1 MNNYKIVIDAGH
13 GGSDPGSSGNG
24 IIEKDLTLKISQYM
38 YDLFKEKGIPVT
50 MTRTTDE
57 TLSPDERVSRILSAY
72 GDNKN
77 VIVVSNHIN
86 AGGADGAEVIYAL
99 RNNSTLSNLILN
111 SLKNAGQN
119 VREAYQ
125 RRLPSNTAKD
135 YYFIH
140 RNTGNTEA
148 IIVEY
153 GFLDSILDDPTQL
166 KNDYKN
172 LTKAVVDAILEYIG
186 YSVEQENVYTV
197 KSGDSLWSIAKKFNT
212 TVDDLKKA
220 NNLTSNSLSI
230 GQKLVIPGKK
240 ESTSNNVYTVQKGDS
255 LYSIAR
261 KYNVDVN
268 ALKQAN
274 NLSSN
279 LLSIG
284 QVLII
289 PTGTEDYILY
299 KVVSGDSLYSIAK
312 KYGITMQEIM
322 DFNNLGSTILTVG
335 QVLKIPVA
343 YEEEIPS
350 TSEVTYTVKSGDNLY
365 SIARKYNVTVSD
377 LMNYNN
383 LTSNLLSIGQVIR
396 IPSNTS
402 SSTTYTV
409 KNGDTLYSI
418 ARKYNT
424 SVDSIKIKNN
434 LTSNT
439 LSIGQKLII

>member
-1 MNNYKIVIDAGH
+1 
-13 GGSDPGSSGNG
+13 
-24 IIEKDLTLKISQYM
+24 M

-166 KNDYKN
+166 KNDYKK

-230 GQKLVIPGKK
+230 GQKLVIPGQK

-424 SVDSIKIKNN
+424 SVDSIKTKNN

>member
-424 SVDSIKIKNN
+424 SVDSIKTKNN

>member
-1 MNNYKIVIDAGH
+1 MPRH

-57 TLSPDERVSRILSAY
+57 TLSPDERVSRILSSY

-111 SLKNAGQN
+111 SFKNAGQN

-153 GFLDSILDDPTQL
+153 GFLDSTLDDPTQL

-350 TSEVTYTVKSGDNLY
+350 ISEVTYTVKSGDNLY

-424 SVDSIKIKNN
+424 SVDSIKTKNN

-439 LSIGQKLII
+439 LSIGQKLRI

>member
-153 GFLDSILDDPTQL
+153 GFLDSTLDDPTQL
-166 KNDYKN
+166 KNDYKE

-350 TSEVTYTVKSGDNLY
+350 ISEVTYTVKSGDNLY

-424 SVDSIKIKNN
+424 SVDSIKTKNN

>member
-125 RRLPSNTAKD
+125 RRLPINTAKD

-230 GQKLVIPGKK
+230 GQKLVIPGQK

-350 TSEVTYTVKSGDNLY
+350 ISEVTYTVKSGDNLY

-424 SVDSIKIKNN
+424 SVDSIKTKNN

>member
-153 GFLDSILDDPTQL
+153 GFLDSTLDDPTQL

-197 KSGDSLWSIAKKFNT
+197 KIGDSLWSIAKKFNT

-424 SVDSIKIKNN
+424 SVDSIKTKNN

-439 LSIGQKLII
+439 LSIGQKLRI